1 MGMIKQ
7 LLLAFAACA
16 AMTAASA
23 QPGPGG
29 WRERDRNLDPE
40 IREAVRDYCRI
51 MNRRSDR
58 NRDVR
63 LPRVC
68 YRLFPGVYQPA
79 FPPRRP
85 Q

>member
-1 MGMIKQ
+1 MKNV
-7 LLLAFAACA
+7 LLALAACA
-16 AMTAASA
+16 AVTTASA

-29 WRERDRNLDPE
+29 PGGYRPLDPE
-40 IREAVRDYCRI
+40 VRAALQDYCQI
-51 MNRRSDR
+51 MNRRSVR

-68 YRLFPGVYQPA
+68 YRYFPGTYQP
-79 FPPRRP
+79 PYRRP

>member
-1 MGMIKQ
+1 MIKHV
-7 LLLAFAACA
+7 LLALVACA
-16 AMTAASA
+16 AVTAASA
-23 QPGPGG
+23 QPGG

-40 IREAVRDYCRI
+40 IRVALQDYCRI
-51 MNRRSDR
+51 MHNRSVR

-68 YRLFPGVYQPA
+68 YRLFPGTYQ
-79 FPPRRP
+79 PPRRYP

>member
-1 MGMIKQ
+1 MIKQ
-7 LLLAFAACA
+7 ALLVLAACA
-16 AMTAASA
+16 AVTTAVA
-23 QPGPGG
+23 QPGD

-51 MNRRSDR
+51 MNNRSVR

-68 YRLFPGVYQPA
+68 YRLFPGVYQP
-79 FPPRRP
+79 PWRRP

>member
-1 MGMIKQ
+1 MMKS
-7 LLLAFAACA
+7 LLIALAACA
-16 AMTAASA
+16 AMGSAVA
-23 QPGPGG
+23 QPGGPGD

-40 IREAVRDYCRI
+40 IREAMRDYCRI
-51 MNRRSDR
+51 MHNRSVR

-68 YRLFPGVYQPA
+68 YRLFPGVYQP
-79 FPPRRP
+79 PWRRP

>member
-1 MGMIKQ
+1 MKK
-7 LLLAFAACA
+7 LLLALAAFAAVT
-16 AMTAASA
+16 TAAA

-29 WRERDRNLDPE
+29 PRYRPLDPD
-40 IREAVRDYCRI
+40 VRAALQHYCQI
-51 MNRRSDR
+51 MNNRSVR

-68 YRLFPGVYQPA
+68 YRYFPGTYQ
-79 FPPRRP
+79 PPRRYP

>member
-1 MGMIKQ
+1 MMKNV
-7 LLLAFAACA
+7 LLALVACA
-16 AMTAASA
+16 AVATANA
-23 QPGPGG
+23 QPGG
-29 WRERDRNLDPE
+29 WRERDRQLDPE

>member
-1 MGMIKQ
+1 MKHI
-7 LLLAFAACA
+7 LLALAACA
-16 AMTAASA
+16 AVTTASA
-23 QPGPGG
+23 QPGG

-79 FPPRRP
+79 PPPRRYP